1 MKQRII
7 TALCGIPVLV
17 AFIWYDTP
25 RFPLLILLIA
35 GFAALGA
42 IEFYRLAALSGARP
56 LTVFGVVWC
65 LLFIVGAHLDA
76 NYDVDYLIPSL
87 LASAIILPLVWFLL
101 FSSQRSFVN
110 WSWTLAG
117 TLYLGWM
124 LGYYVA
130 LREHDQGKEWVIL
143 VIFSVFA
150 CDTVAFFV
158 GRAWGK
164 HRMAPTISPR
174 KTWEGAVGG
183 FLAAIA
189 AAAIIYALL
198 NVADFSLPTGYA
210 QVVFLGCLVGVVAQL
225 GDLLESML
233 KRRAGV
239 KDSGTLLPG
248 HGGILDRIDS
258 LVITGAIIYYYV
270 VWVAG

>member
-17 AFIWYDTP
+17 AFTWYDTP

-35 GFAALGA
+35 GLAALGT
-42 IEFYRLAALSGARP
+42 IEFYRLAAHSGAHP
-56 LTVFGVVWC
+56 LTAFGVVWC
-65 LLFIVGAHLDA
+65 LLFIAGVHLDA
-76 NYDVDYLIPSL
+76 SYDVDYLIPSL

-117 TLYLGWM
+117 ILYLGWM

-130 LREHDQGKEWVIL
+130 LREHDQGREWVIL

-150 CDTVAFFV
+150 CDTAGFFV

-164 HRMAPTISPR
+164 HRLAPTISPK

-183 FLAAIA
+183 FVA
-189 AAAIIYALL
+189 AAAAAVIIYAIFNTAGL
-198 NVADFSLPTGYA
+198 SLSTGYA
-210 QVVFLGCLVGVVAQL
+210 QIVLLGFTLGVVAQL

-258 LVITGAIIYYYV
+258 LVITGAIIY
-270 VWVAG
+270 

>member
-17 AFIWYDTP
+17 AFIWYDTS

-35 GFAALGA
+35 GFVALGVL
-42 IEFYRLAALSGARP
+42 EFYRLAALTGARP
-56 LTVFGVVWC
+56 LTVFGVVWS

-76 NYDVDYLIPSL
+76 NYEVDYLIPSL
-87 LASAIILPLVWFLL
+87 LASAMVLPLVWFLL

-117 TLYLGWM
+117 ILYLGWM

-130 LREHDQGKEWVIL
+130 LREHDHGREWVIL
-143 VIFSVFA
+143 AIFSVFA
-150 CDTVAFFV
+150 CDTAAFFV

-164 HRMAPTISPR
+164 RRLAPTISPK

-183 FLAAIA
+183 LVAAPA
-189 AAAIIYALL
+189 AAVIIYALL
-198 NVADFSLPTGYA
+198 NVADLSLPTGYA
-210 QVVFLGCLVGVVAQL
+210 QIVLLGCLVGVIAQL
-225 GDLLESML
+225 GDLLESLL
-233 KRRAGV
+233 KRRAGA

-270 VWVAG
+270 LWVAR